1 MVSCAGRLFR
11 SGGELFREARET
23 KQSAARAR
31 LVGAPSGGAGL
42 RPKAKTRRT
51 PIRPAA
57 FRCSAFHAH
66 TKCDNSASVTMSR
79 PQRPEAEER
88 HVLDATARSLPPM
101 SARISAISHAEHDS
115 PFTIE
120 NGRHF
125 VANTGPLENDEG
137 VRGRTDID
145 FARARPRL
153 ECRMAEAALGMS
165 LVEHR

>member
-1 MVSCAGRLFR
+1 
-11 SGGELFREARET
+11 
-23 KQSAARAR
+23 
-31 LVGAPSGGAGL
+31 
-42 RPKAKTRRT
+42 
-51 PIRPAA
+51 
-57 FRCSAFHAH
+57 
-66 TKCDNSASVTMSR
+66 MSR
-79 PQRPEAEER
+79 PQSPEAEER

-165 LVEHR
+165 LVEHRQEDGEVPAAIEVVVEMPADVIAGAFVK